1 MTQESGIFTY
11 IFRGYKALPI
21 YYNPMIAHTSNRKLP
36 RPVVGQCMDNMITH
50 RGLGRAVRL
59 EPPGYKYCFQKRNEI
74 SSRKFTDS

>member
-36 RPVVGQCMDNMITH
+36 PACGGAMYGQYDNT
-50 RGLGRAVRL
+50 
-59 EPPGYKYCFQKRNEI
+59 
-74 SSRKFTDS
+74 